1 MYQNYNYTDPA
12 NPSTGGGSVELT
24 NAENY
29 MQIGAFPTPG
39 YTDADLPAAKDM
51 LPWFGDDGVIFKAEA
66 YDTKCW
72 NRSLSEPVT
81 CQEDCLEYIEM
92 FNATWFYLGD
102 LYCLQSYPEQGSV
115 C

>member
-1 MYQNYNYTDPA
+1 
-12 NPSTGGGSVELT
+12 
-24 NAENY
+24 
-29 MQIGAFPTPG
+29 
-39 YTDADLPAAKDM
+39 M